1 MESIC
6 AFSPQMR
13 PNATASRAYFS
24 LEDERSGKAVVLVP
38 FAQFLQQMIKVSRC
52 RERLRPQVSLKPLA
66 NSVADRLASSVI
78 DHQLPRVGTGTLH
91 RGAPFAFCFNALP
104 SQKEPIWFPA
114 HLAKDGENTELAT
127 LPKNLLKAATRTRSR
142 RSPCGEKAPAVR
154 AGAFRRISGR
164 FA

>member
-66 NSVADRLASSVI
+66 NSVADRLASPVI
-78 DHQLPRVGTGTLH
+78 DHQLPRVGTGTFH

-104 SQKEPIWFPA
+104 SQRSRFGFLLTWLKM
-114 HLAKDGENTELAT
+114 AKTRELAT

-142 RSPCGEKAPAVR
+142 RSPYGEKAPAVR